1 MAIDNNGARAGFSNF
16 GATSVDLA
24 APGVTIA
31 SCYNSSNTSYVYLN
45 GTSMATPHVTGVA
58 ALVWSRYPSWT
69 YLDVR
74 NRLLSTTRAT
84 AALSGRCVSGGVVNA
99 NNAVQ

>member
-1 MAIDNNGARAGFSNF
+1 M
-16 GATSVDLA
+16 V
-24 APGVTIA
+24 A
-31 SCYNSSNTSYVYLN
+31 SCYNSSNTSYVYLD

-74 NRLLSTTRAT
+74 NRLLSTTRAN